1 MKKAADSFRY
11 RSKIMQNIMTEMM
24 QRHLFS
30 QNILFADMK
39 GFTALS
45 TQCSA
50 EQLVSLL
57 NELFARFDRIA
68 EENRCLRIKLLG
80 DCYYCVS
87 GLPDPRPDHA
97 HCCVEMGLHMINAIN
112 ISDGSEIGKADHYRE
127 VSATGIARSEAAVQ
141 RAVHAVKGF
150 LNPFDMN
157 DKSRLYIISS
167 ACPVSQDIERDVLR
181 AEQAGL
187 IEKVKFIRERLQ
199 KEGEP
204 QRQFYD
210 KVTKM
215 KLLTMEKTNKKKKLT
230 STQGKV
236 IQYQEQGDIAFQL
249 LVKSQLLDQPISI
262 KELMSY
268 CITPVPHALG
278 TPDGYMAKTD
288 KSKVVAYLTAD
299 VQHFEL
305 PAQGNEHTFYIED
318 GNARLYTLKD
328 LLDTFEQV
336 CMKILQVL
344 PKAHL
349 LPLLP
354 LPHLHD
360 VWLSKTQFVRQKQQ
374 IELDMRIGI
383 HSGAV
388 LCGVLGLSKWQFDVW
403 SNDVTVANHMEQGGL
418 PGRVHVSECTMSY
431 LGNSYE
437 IEPGDGGSRDP
448 YLAKNQITTYFIK
461 NEEPLRP
468 RKQKRTARERTNCA
482 NKVNLDNSSNAE
494 MTLNVT
500 STSSTSP
507 IISEDEIMSQ
517 WSPELPFNHL
527 DSSDDE
533 STSSEPDYGELNPQ
547 LNNTKQDGF
556 LNLMEIDS
564 EYKTNFNMANTY
576 IQPATLAFRA
586 EHLERAYNTSR
597 NYYFKSNLFTAMIL
611 WIFLVLISLI
621 IFPRSNTMIGTYCS
635 CTLILFTIFTIV
647 MAEGFTKLPKKL
659 IKLSKKCND
668 CRIARGL
675 TTTAVIILIFISS
688 FAITLSCD
696 RTTTHLFTPKFSG
709 NSTNSTEANEV
720 DAFCNLDTQSN
731 LCMWPEVIFSVH
743 MVAQYVLVFNF
754 PHLKVHRKDIVAG
767 NHGHCIRSPHPS
779 SQQTS
784 LLQKEFLHCTR
795 IRRVEITKKL
805 DFLWKIQAEMELN
818 DMSIMQE
825 YNANLLKNILPD
837 HVAAHFLNET
847 KPENLYSRAHPFC
860 GVMFASVPNFHE
872 FYSEDVNQGLECIR
886 VLNEI
891 ISDFDQI
898 MQSVRFQNIE
908 KIKTIGSTYMAAS
921 GLNVA
926 GSSDGN
932 HHSNGHLCSLVDY
945 AFQLQESLEEFN
957 KHSFNNFKLRIGISS
972 GPVVGGVI
980 GAKKP
985 VFDIWGNTVN
995 EASRMDTT
1003 GSIDSIQIKSR
1014 GNVYVKGKGEMETF
1028 YVVGRALRDTAKTY
1042 RDHGHGQKNGIDAE
1056 TKKLRA
1062 STKNSLAAVVYSMV
1076 QVRKN
1081 HLSSTTPIVAKNLK
1095 PIPDEGANSN
1105 PFPKRRHTFVSRLK
1119 TNSESKGEEKGFTAS
1134 FRQKVLPR
1142 SKTMHQKHL
1151 KSETAKEKEAQL
1163 KKY

>member
-1 MKKAADSFRY
+1 MYIVIAKEKLLLSVLPKFVANEIVTDIAKEEEKGEFIPGQFHKIYIHRY
-11 RSKIMQNIMTEMM
+11 EDIS
-24 QRHLFS
+24 
-30 QNILFADMK
+30 ILFADMK

-97 HCCVEMGLHMINAIN
+97 HCCVEMGLHMINAI
-112 ISDGSEIGKADHYRE
+112 K
-127 VSATGIARSEAAVQ
+127 
-141 RAVHAVKGF
+141 
-150 LNPFDMN
+150 
-157 DKSRLYIISS
+157 
-167 ACPVSQDIERDVLR
+167 
-181 AEQAGL
+181 
-187 IEKVKFIRERLQ
+187 
-199 KEGEP
+199 
-204 QRQFYD
+204 
-210 KVTKM
+210 
-215 KLLTMEKTNKKKKLT
+215 
-230 STQGKV
+230 
-236 IQYQEQGDIAFQL
+236 
-249 LVKSQLLDQPISI
+249 
-262 KELMSY
+262 
-268 CITPVPHALG
+268 
-278 TPDGYMAKTD
+278 
-288 KSKVVAYLTAD
+288 
-299 VQHFEL
+299 
-305 PAQGNEHTFYIED
+305 
-318 GNARLYTLKD
+318 
-328 LLDTFEQV
+328 
-336 CMKILQVL
+336 
-344 PKAHL
+344 
-349 LPLLP
+349 
-354 LPHLHD
+354 
-360 VWLSKTQFVRQKQQ
+360 FVRQKQQ

-547 LNNTKQDGF
+547 INNTKQDGF

-696 RTTTHLFTPKFSG
+696 RTTTHLFTPRFSE

-779 SQQTS
+779 SQQNS

-847 KPENLYSRAHPFC
+847 KPE
-860 GVMFASVPNFHE
+860 
-872 FYSEDVNQGLECIR
+872 VN
-886 VLNEI
+886 I
-891 ISDFDQI
+891 I
-898 MQSVRFQNIE
+898 
-908 KIKTIGSTYMAAS
+908 
-921 GLNVA
+921 
-926 GSSDGN
+926 
-932 HHSNGHLCSLVDY
+932 
-945 AFQLQESLEEFN
+945 
-957 KHSFNNFKLRIGISS
+957 
-972 GPVVGGVI
+972 
-980 GAKKP
+980 
-985 VFDIWGNTVN
+985 
-995 EASRMDTT
+995 
-1003 GSIDSIQIKSR
+1003 
-1014 GNVYVKGKGEMETF
+1014 
-1028 YVVGRALRDTAKTY
+1028 
-1042 RDHGHGQKNGIDAE
+1042 
-1056 TKKLRA
+1056 
-1062 STKNSLAAVVYSMV
+1062 
-1076 QVRKN
+1076 
-1081 HLSSTTPIVAKNLK
+1081 
-1095 PIPDEGANSN
+1095 
-1105 PFPKRRHTFVSRLK
+1105 
-1119 TNSESKGEEKGFTAS
+1119 
-1134 FRQKVLPR
+1134 
-1142 SKTMHQKHL
+1142 
-1151 KSETAKEKEAQL
+1151 
-1163 KKY
+1163 

>member
-586 EHLERAYNTSR
+586 EHLERAVIQHFEELLLQIKFIHCHDIMDIFSTYIVD
-597 NYYFKSNLFTAMIL
+597 YF
-611 WIFLVLISLI
+611 
-621 IFPRSNTMIGTYCS
+621 
-635 CTLILFTIFTIV
+635 
-647 MAEGFTKLPKKL
+647 
-659 IKLSKKCND
+659 SK
-668 CRIARGL
+668 
-675 TTTAVIILIFISS
+675 
-688 FAITLSCD
+688 LSCD

-731 LCMWPEVIFSVH
+731 LCMWPEILISGLGKMLRVSTAKFITVDVGYYVGYVPFSSIVMFSEVDHQTPIRFPACIIFSVH